1 MEVAAEI
8 SEEIFSSGC
17 HCCRSES
24 TGSCLSPVTTAFF
37 LGFEDFLLMW
47 QCFVGLLKY
56 KLGAW
61 ILQEDVLEII
71 LLRERENENLP
82 QLLGVFSLLV
92 LISSPN

>member
-1 MEVAAEI
+1 
-8 SEEIFSSGC
+8 
-17 HCCRSES
+17 
-24 TGSCLSPVTTAFF
+24 
-37 LGFEDFLLMW
+37 MW

-82 QLLGVFSLLV
+82 QLSGVFSLLV